1 MIFNV
6 YRFKNKEDKIIYVG
20 KTKNGMDS
28 RMKIHFSKNGHL
40 DSTCYKEVNTIEYI
54 KLNSQIDMDI
64 KELYYINKYKP
75 KYNTIS
81 KYDSNNTCIDLSEDE
96 WLVYQLNK
104 GKSKRKS
111 KWIDLNDEQPKYYQQ
126 IIAYTNEGIIIGIYH
141 YHKELDMMSGGR
153 SVKFKYWMPLPK
165 EPKDKII

>member
-104 GKSKRKS
+104 DKSKRKS
-111 KWIDLNDEQPKYYQQ
+111 KWIDLNDEQPEYYQQ
-126 IIAYTNEGIIIGIYH
+126 IIAYTDNGIMIGQYYYDKTLSLYSIN
-141 YHKELDMMSGGR
+141 K
-153 SVKFKYWMPLPK
+153 KFKYWMPLPK
-165 EPKDKII
+165 EPKDKTII